1 MKVKFSDILEAN
13 GALSKLSQERLP
25 VGQSVSL
32 ARLIRTL
39 NDEMT
44 LFNDQRERICKQYG
58 EYKEDSGGYEIPKGN
73 LPMFRKDFDELI
85 NSEVETGTDKIKI
98 TLQKGSTIEAAVI
111 LGCEAF
117 CEFEEG
123 E

>member
-39 NDEMT
+39 NEEMT

-58 EYKEDSGGYEIPKGN
+58 EFKENEGGYEIPKDK
-73 LPMFRKDFDELI
+73 LPEFRRDFDELMA
-85 NSEVETGTDKIKI
+85 SEVEVPDKIKI

-111 LGCEAF
+111 LGCEVF

>member
-13 GALSKLSQERLP
+13 GALSRLTQERLP

-32 ARLIRTL
+32 ARLVKKL

-44 LFNDQRERICKQYG
+44 LFNEQREKLCMQYG
-58 EYKEDSGGYEIPKGN
+58 EFREDEGGYEILKDK
-73 LPMFRKDFDELI
+73 LPEFRRDFDELMA
-85 NSEVETGTDKIKI
+85 SEVGVPDKIKI
-98 TLQKGSTIEAAVI
+98 TLQKDSTIEAAVL
-111 LGCEAF
+111 LGCEVF

>member
-1 MKVKFSDILEAN
+1 MTVKFSDILDAN
-13 GALSKLSQERLP
+13 TALGKLSQERLP
-25 VGQSVSL
+25 VRQSVSL
-32 ARLIRTL
+32 ARLIKKL
-39 NDEMT
+39 NEEMN
-44 LFNDQRERICKQYG
+44 LFNEQRERLLKQYG
-58 EYKEDSGGYEIPKGN
+58 EYKEGAGGYEIPKEN
-73 LPMFRKDFDELI
+73 LPTFRKDFDELI

-98 TLQKGSTIEAAVI
+98 TLQKDGTIEAAVI

>member
-1 MKVKFSDILEAN
+1 MKVKFSDILDAN
-13 GALSKLSQERLP
+13 GALGKLSQERLP

-32 ARLIRTL
+32 ARLIKKL
-39 NDEMT
+39 NEEMN
-44 LFNDQRERICKQYG
+44 LFNDQRERLLKQYG
-58 EYKEDSGGYEIPKGN
+58 EYKDDAGGYEIPKGN
-73 LPMFRKDFDELI
+73 LPTFRKDFDELI

-98 TLQKGSTIEAAVI
+98 TLQKDSTIEAAVI
-111 LGCEAF
+111 LGCEIF